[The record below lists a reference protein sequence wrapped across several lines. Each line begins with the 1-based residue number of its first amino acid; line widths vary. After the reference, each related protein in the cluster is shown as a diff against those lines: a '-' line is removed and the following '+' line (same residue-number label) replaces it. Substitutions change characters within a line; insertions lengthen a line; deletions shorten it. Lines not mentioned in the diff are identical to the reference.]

1 MSSIHPPA
9 LLRRQTQT
17 VTSISLSTISDIQ
30 KLLRTAG
37 EIALSRRVTA
47 KVHLKSDMTPFTD
60 IELDMEALI
69 LPFLRERFP
78 DYQILSE
85 ENGTQGPVKPAV
97 WALDPIDGTKIF
109 LNGLPTW
116 GVSLGSIVNGRPALG
131 FFYMPV
137 THDFY
142 WGGEGF
148 GAFLND
154 KPLPLGIERDLDDP
168 LSFLAIPSNGHRYF
182 EFDYPRLRCFGSTAA
197 HCCYVAQGAATG
209 ALLRRVNLWDLAG
222 VLPILSQ
229 AGVQVEYYSQGA
241 FSPEPYLN
249 GGKIKEEILVA
260 REPILGKMRTLIRRK

>member
-1 MSSIHPPA
+1 VI
-9 LLRRQTQT
+9 
-17 VTSISLSTISDIQ
+17 SISRSTISDIQ
-30 KLLRTAG
+30 NILRAAG
-37 EIALSRRVTA
+37 EIALSRRSSALVS
-47 KVHLKSDMTPFTD
+47 LKEDMSPFTD

-97 WALDPIDGTKIF
+97 WALDPIDGTKIY

-116 GVSLGSIVNGRPALG
+116 GISLGSIVNGQPDLG

-137 THDFY
+137 TRDLY
-142 WGGEGF
+142 WGGAGF

-154 KPLPLGIERDLDDP
+154 MPLPVEIAQDLENP

-182 EFDYPRLRCFGSTAA
+182 DFAYPRLRCFGSTAA
-197 HCCYVAQGAATG
+197 HCCYVAQGAAAG

-222 VLPILSQ
+222 VLPILAQ
-229 AGVQVEYYSQGA
+229 TGVQVEYFSQGV
-241 FSPEPYLN
+241 FSPEPYLT

-260 REPILGKMRTLIRRK
+260 RAPILGKMRTFIHRK